1 MNFGDRLKE
10 ARIDKHLRQSDLGKI
25 VGVSGQVI
33 SNLERSYT
41 TGFSPEM
48 LKKLANALDVSA
60 EYLTGNNSYERPDP
74 YELNGRDKY
83 DISKDLDKMRLKI
96 KNHENSQ
103 LNYDGIEVT
112 EEELNAEFE
121 KMASAYSMDL
131 EKIKELVPAED
142 IKLDLAV
149 NKHLKE

>member
-60 EYLTGNNSYERPDP
+60 EYLTGNNGYERPDP
-74 YELNGRDKY
+74 
-83 DISKDLDKMRLKI
+83 
-96 KNHENSQ
+96 
-103 LNYDGIEVT
+103 
-112 EEELNAEFE
+112 
-121 KMASAYSMDL
+121 
-131 EKIKELVPAED
+131 
-142 IKLDLAV
+142 
-149 NKHLKE
+149 